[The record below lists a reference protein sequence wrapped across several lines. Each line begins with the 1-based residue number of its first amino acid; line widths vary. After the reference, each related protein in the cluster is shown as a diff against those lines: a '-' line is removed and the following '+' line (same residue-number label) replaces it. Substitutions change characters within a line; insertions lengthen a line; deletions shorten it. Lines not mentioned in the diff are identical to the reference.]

1 LSKTSAIKWIL
12 QGVGI
17 ISVGLGV
24 LGIFVPLLPTTP
36 FLLLAAA
43 CFVRSSPR
51 LYAWLIHHRWFGRYI
66 RFYRQYRAI
75 PLRAKI
81 VVLAVLWIVIGHAA
95 WRVATE
101 WWMRAG
107 LGVIALG
114 VTLHLVRMR
123 TLTQD
128 MIDQV
133 EGAAKAQSL
142 TAAGPAPDRQS

>member
-24 LGIFVPLLPTTP
+24 
-36 FLLLAAA
+36 
-43 CFVRSSPR
+43 
-51 LYAWLIHHRWFGRYI
+51 
-66 RFYRQYRAI
+66 
-75 PLRAKI
+75 
-81 VVLAVLWIVIGHAA
+81 
-95 WRVATE
+95 
-101 WWMRAG
+101 
-107 LGVIALG
+107 IALG
-114 VTLHLVRMR
+114 VTLHLVRVR

-128 MIDQV
+128 VIDQV